1 MSLRNRS
8 IKPSAN
14 EAGLLPSG
22 FASTFSKYAPLVGLL
37 LTIAILGVEFRYRLD
52 FAQQPL
58 EPYRLFFEL
67 LVAGLIVAV
76 LRSKVGLVTYGMFG
90 PIILSFILV
99 ESGIFWGLVLFTN
112 VFLVALGTYLV
123 LEPFRLGTAHRIG
136 GLVMVVS
143 IAVTA
148 FHVMSDTGVLP
159 EQVDALQVFFP
170 AIVTAWYAD
179 RFARE
184 LSERGWRAPAVR
196 FSWTVV
202 AIVLAALIIGNET
215 LITWFM
221 QTPETWAILLAANVY
236 FGAQS
241 NMRIKEF
248 FRFSNVYSGSRL
260 NAVWSTIRA
269 GLHNTTARI
278 RGLFGGDTSRIEPS
292 TVMSMNRRNRLIKE
306 YNPPH
311 LNPELDKA
319 SMKRAFHGTGVPTP
333 ETYALVGSPSELEK
347 AEAIVDARDEFV
359 IKPDSG
365 YGGEGI
371 VVVTGRTEDGNFETS
386 KGVKSPEQLLAHT
399 RSIVEGQYDPM
410 GLEGVAVIEGL
421 IHPDDHLLSIAG
433 QGVPDIRVIIFKG
446 FPIMAMTRLP
456 TEESDGAANLHMGAV
471 GVGLD
476 IANGQARGGY
486 QSTNKWFDE
495 HPDTGVDLESF
506 AIPNWKQVLSTAV
519 KAAEVSRL
527 GYTGVD
533 IVVDEDEGPMVL
545 EINARPG
552 LGIQNSTFHG
562 LLERT
567 EFVEK
572 LPDSF
577 ELKSSDEKIDLA
589 RQWDGAGWSDDAL
602 ELSKRWDTPDWAPGD
617 GGGDGSDASSR
628 SSGIDDSDAAGEG
641 GLERSDEDVTFDTTD
656 EFETKDPITV
666 DRGDGD
672 GGASDDDTSDARMGV
687 RNR

>member
-1 MSLRNRS
+1 MSLQNGTAES
-8 IKPSAN
+8 SAGGT
-14 EAGLLPSG
+14 GLFPTALSAG
-22 FASTFSKYAPLVGLL
+22 FAKYAPLVGLL
-37 LTIAILGVEFRYRLD
+37 ATIAILGVEFRYQLD

-58 EPYRLFFEL
+58 EPYRIFFEL
-67 LVAGLIVAV
+67 LIAGLIVAV
-76 LRSKVGLVTYGMFG
+76 LRSKVGLVAYGMFG

-99 ESGIFWGLVLFTN
+99 ESGVFWGLVLFTN
-112 VFLVALGTYLV
+112 VFLVALGTYLI

-143 IAVTA
+143 IAVTS

-159 EQVDALQVFFP
+159 AEVDALQVFFP

-202 AIVLAALIIGNET
+202 AIVLAAVIIGNET

-221 QTPETWAILLAANVY
+221 ETPETWALVLAANVY
-236 FGAQS
+236 LGTQP
-241 NMRIKEF
+241 NMRVKEYL
-248 FRFSNVYSGSRL
+248 RFSNVYSGSRL
-260 NAVWSTIRA
+260 GAVGSTIRA
-269 GLHNTTARI
+269 GLYNTRARI
-278 RGLFGGDTSRIEPS
+278 RGLFGGDASRIEPS

-306 YNPPH
+306 YNPTH

-333 ETYALVGSPSELEK
+333 ETYALVESPSDLETA
-347 AEAIVDARDEFV
+347 AEIIDSRDEFV

-371 VVVTGRTEDGNFETS
+371 IVVTGRGEDGNFETS
-386 KGVKSPEQLLAHT
+386 KGVKTPNQLLAHV
-399 RSIVEGQYDPM
+399 RSITEGQYDPM

-433 QGVPDIRVIIFKG
+433 QGVPDIRVIVFKG

-471 GVGLD
+471 GIGLD
-476 IANGQARGGY
+476 VANGQALGGY

-506 AIPNWKQVLSTAV
+506 AIPNWEEVLSTAV

-527 GYTGVD
+527 GYTGAD
-533 IVVDEDEGPMVL
+533 IVIDEEEGPMVL

-552 LGIQNSTFHG
+552 LGIQNSTFDG

-567 EFVEK
+567 EFIES

-577 ELKSSDEKIDLA
+577 DLKPPAEKIELA
-589 RQWDGAGWSDDAL
+589 RQWDATDWSEDAI
-602 ELSKRWDTPDWAPGD
+602 ELSKQCDAPGWEATAGDVAVD
-617 GGGDGSDASSR
+617 GDNANNSGEASDQDGTAVELTMDDESDTGNQTPVHEDDNAADSTGSSR
-628 SSGIDDSDAAGEG
+628 TE
-641 GLERSDEDVTFDTTD
+641 VT
-656 EFETKDPITV
+656 
-666 DRGDGD
+666 DR
-672 GGASDDDTSDARMGV
+672 
-687 RNR
+687 

>member
-1 MSLRNRS
+1 M
-8 IKPSAN
+8 
-14 EAGLLPSG
+14 
-22 FASTFSKYAPLVGLL
+22 YAPLIGLL
-37 LTIAILGVEFRYRLD
+37 MTIVALGVVFRTQLD
-52 FAQQPL
+52 FTQQPL
-58 EPYRLFFEL
+58 ESYRIFFEL
-67 LVAGLIVAV
+67 LIAGLIVA
-76 LRSKVGLVTYGMFG
+76 LIRSKVGLVTYGMFG
-90 PIILSFILV
+90 PIIISFILI

-112 VFLVALGTYLV
+112 VFLVALGTYLIF
-123 LEPFRLGTAHRIG
+123 EPFRLGTAHRIG

-143 IAVTA
+143 IAITS
-148 FHVMSDTGVLP
+148 FHVMSDIGVLP
-159 EQVDALQVFFP
+159 ERVDALQVFFP

-202 AIVLAALIIGNET
+202 AIVFAAFIIGNEA

-221 QTPETWAILLAANVY
+221 QTPETWALVLAANVY
-236 FGAQS
+236 LGTRS
-241 NMRIKEF
+241 NMRIKEYL
-248 FRFSNVYSGSRL
+248 RFSNVYSGSRL
-260 NAVWSTIRA
+260 AAVSSTIRA
-269 GLHNTTARI
+269 GIHNIGAGI
-278 RGLFGGDTSRIEPS
+278 RTLFGGNASRVEPS
-292 TVMSMNRRNRLIKE
+292 TVMSMSRRNRLIKE
-306 YNPPH
+306 YNPSH
-311 LNPELDKA
+311 LFPELDKA

-333 ETYALVGSPSELEK
+333 ETYALVDSPNDLET
-347 AEAIVDARDEFV
+347 AAAIFDSRDEFV

-371 VVVTGRTEDGNFETS
+371 IVVTGRTEDGYFETS
-386 KGVKSPEQLLAHT
+386 KGIKTHDQLLGHV
-399 RSIVEGQYDPM
+399 RSIVEGQYEPM

-421 IHPDDHLLSIAG
+421 IHPDEHLLSIAG
-433 QGVPDIRVIIFKG
+433 QGVPDVRVIVFKG

-476 IANGQARGGY
+476 IANGDALGGY

-506 AIPNWKQVLSTAV
+506 TIPNWEEVLSTAV

-533 IVVDEDEGPMVL
+533 IVIDEDEGPMVL

-552 LGIQNSTFHG
+552 LGIQNSTFDG

-567 EFVEK
+567 AFIEA

-577 ELKSSDEKIDLA
+577 DLKSPDEKITLA
-589 RQWDGAGWSDDAL
+589 RRWDSADWIDEAL
-602 ELSKRWDTPDWAPGD
+602 ELSKQVATPQWETGD
-617 GGGDGSDASSR
+617 GADDIGTGVELSMRNDAGSA
-628 SSGIDDSDAAGEG
+628 
-641 GLERSDEDVTFDTTD
+641 T
-656 EFETKDPITV
+656 
-666 DRGDGD
+666 D
-672 GGASDDDTSDARMGV
+672 GGVEDNDPTATDGV
-687 RNR
+687 RPEVNDR

>member
-1 MSLRNRS
+1 MSLQNGS
-8 IKPSAN
+8 IESSTS
-14 EAGLLPSG
+14 ETGRLRLPGSG
-22 FASTFSKYAPLVGLL
+22 AVAVYGPMVGLL
-37 LTIAILGVEFRYRLD
+37 ATVVALAVAFRTQLD
-52 FAQQPL
+52 FTQQPL

-67 LVAGLIVAV
+67 VIAGLIVAV

-112 VFLVALGTYLV
+112 VFLVALGTYLI

-143 IAVTA
+143 IAITS
-148 FHVMSDTGVLP
+148 FHVMSDVGVLP
-159 EQVDALQVFFP
+159 AQVDALQVFFP

-202 AIVLAALIIGNET
+202 AIVLAALIIGNEQ

-221 QTPETWAILLAANVY
+221 QTPETWAVVLAANVY
-236 FGAQS
+236 LGTQS
-241 NMRIKEF
+241 NMRLKEYL
-248 FRFSNVYSGSRL
+248 RFSNVYSGSRVG
-260 NAVWSTIRA
+260 AVGSTIRA
-269 GLHNTTARI
+269 GLHNTGVRL
-278 RGLFGGDTSRIEPS
+278 RNLFGGDADRIEPS
-292 TVMSMNRRNRLIKE
+292 TVMSMNRRNQLIKE
-306 YNPPH
+306 YNPSH
-311 LNPELDKA
+311 LYPELDKA
-319 SMKRAFHGTGVPTP
+319 SMKRSFHGTGVPTP
-333 ETYALVGSPSELEK
+333 ETYALVDSPSELET
-347 AEAIVDARDEFV
+347 AASIFDSRDEFV
-359 IKPDSG
+359 VKPDSG

-371 VVVTGRTEDGNFETS
+371 IVVTGRTEDGSFETS
-386 KGVKSPEQLLAHT
+386 KGVRTPDQLLAHV
-399 RSIVEGQYDPM
+399 RSITEGQYDPM

-433 QGVPDIRVIIFKG
+433 QGVPDIRVIVFKG

-456 TEESDGAANLHMGAV
+456 TEASDGAANLHMGAV

-476 IANGQARGGY
+476 VANGQALGGY

-506 AIPNWKQVLSTAV
+506 SIPNWGEVLATAV

-527 GYTGVD
+527 GYTGADV
-533 IVVDEDEGPMVL
+533 VVDEEEGPMVL

-552 LGIQNSTFHG
+552 LGIQNSTFDG

-567 EFVEK
+567 AFIEA

-577 ELKSSDEKIDLA
+577 ELKSPEEKIELA
-589 RQWDGAGWSDDAL
+589 RQWDEVGWTEDALALSARWDAPDWEHADDGGVDTPTCNATVERRDDGAGTAF
-602 ELSKRWDTPDWAPGD
+602 E
-617 GGGDGSDASSR
+617 
-628 SSGIDDSDAAGEG
+628 
-641 GLERSDEDVTFDTTD
+641 FTTD
-656 EFETKDPITV
+656 EEIAS
-666 DRGDGD
+666 RAEADGADD
-672 GGASDDDTSDARMGV
+672 GGRGTAGTQAEVIDR
-687 RNR
+687 

>member
-1 MSLRNRS
+1 MMSLQNGAVG
-8 IKPSAN
+8 SAT
-14 EAGLLPSG
+14 ERFGRIQSVLASV
-22 FASTFSKYAPLVGLL
+22 FAKYAPLVGLL
-37 LTIAILGVEFRYRLD
+37 AVVAVLGVEFRYRLD

-58 EPYRLFFEL
+58 EPYRVFFEL
-67 LVAGLIVAV
+67 LIAGLVVAV

-90 PIILSFILV
+90 PIIISFILV

-112 VFLVALGTYLV
+112 VFLIALATYLV
-123 LEPFRLGTAHRIG
+123 IEPFRLGTAHRIG
-136 GLVMVVS
+136 ALVMVVS
-143 IAVTA
+143 IGITS

-159 EQVDALQVFFP
+159 AQVDALQVFFP

-184 LSERGWRAPAVR
+184 LSERDWRAPAIR

-202 AIVLAALIIGNET
+202 AIVIAAAIIGNEA

-221 QTPETWAILLAANVY
+221 ETPETWALVLAANVY
-236 FGAQS
+236 FGTRS
-241 NMRIKEF
+241 NMRVKEYL
-248 FRFSNVYSGSRL
+248 RFSNVYRGSRL
-260 NAVWSTIRA
+260 SAAGSTIRA
-269 GLHNTTARI
+269 GLHNAWARLNQLVG
-278 RGLFGGDTSRIEPS
+278 RDVSRVEPT
-292 TVMSMNRRNRLIKE
+292 TVMSMQRRNRLIKE

-311 LNPELDKA
+311 LYPEIDKA
-319 SMKRAFHGTGVPTP
+319 SMKRTFHGTGVSTP
-333 ETYALVGSPSELEK
+333 ETYALVGSLDELET
-347 AEAIVDARDEFV
+347 AQSIIDGRDEFV

-371 VVVTGRTEDGNFETS
+371 VVVTGRNEDGTFETS
-386 KGVKSPEQLLAHT
+386 TGDKTPDELLGHV

-433 QGVPDIRVIIFKG
+433 QGVPDIRVIVFKG

-476 IANGQARGGY
+476 VANGQAQGGY

-495 HPDTGVDLESF
+495 HPDTGVDLEAF
-506 AIPNWKQVLSTAV
+506 AIPGWAEILSTAV

-552 LGIQNSTFHG
+552 LGIQNSTFDG

-567 EFVEK
+567 TFIES

-577 ELKSSDEKIDLA
+577 DLKPPAEKIELA
-589 RQWDGAGWSDDAL
+589 RQWDAAGWDEDATELAEQWETPEWERSRDDVELAMREDGVSEARTDESDGRSADDA
-602 ELSKRWDTPDWAPGD
+602 
-617 GGGDGSDASSR
+617 GSATT
-628 SSGIDDSDAAGEG
+628 GVSD
-641 GLERSDEDVTFDTTD
+641 R
-656 EFETKDPITV
+656 
-666 DRGDGD
+666 
-672 GGASDDDTSDARMGV
+672 
-687 RNR
+687 